1 MKSYLKLVNFE
12 FNRFFK
18 LYAVLL
24 AITVVSQITGI
35 IVTARSY
42 VAKVNELVGK
52 GVMPKGEFLEQYGRF
67 SFYDFSQTLWF
78 GGPVFLSITALLIY
92 VFFIWYRDWIGKNTF
107 SYRLFMLPVA
117 RIQIYLAK
125 LTTILLCVFGLV
137 GLQLLLFPAE
147 SKIIGWIVPAEF
159 RMDLLVNEMAGYRFL
174 ATFFPSSFTE
184 FVLYY
189 GVGIGAVAVVFTAI
203 LFERCYRVKGIVYG
217 ILFCTAA
224 QLVFIAPLLVN
235 SYVLENYFYV
245 TELFYLEIAA
255 GMLVIAGSIF
265 TANYLLKHKIR
276 V

>member
-217 ILFCTAA
+217 LLFCPARLYRAA
-224 QLVFIAPLLVN
+224 ACEFICFRKLLLCN
-235 SYVLENYFYV
+235 RIVLLRNRGRHVGYCRFHFHR
-245 TELFYLEIAA
+245 ELFAE
-255 GMLVIAGSIF
+255 
-265 TANYLLKHKIR
+265 T
-276 V
+276 